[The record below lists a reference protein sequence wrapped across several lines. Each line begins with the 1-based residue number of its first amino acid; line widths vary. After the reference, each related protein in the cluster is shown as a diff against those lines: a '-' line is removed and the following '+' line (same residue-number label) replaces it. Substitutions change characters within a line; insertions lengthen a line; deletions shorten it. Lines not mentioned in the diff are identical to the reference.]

1 MVRGPALLS
10 LKRQAR
16 QLLLSQGLREGE
28 LPHPLRERPLP
39 PDYQSRVQLFLA
51 ERGEGTVAEQRVM
64 DLHNL
69 TGYQDKPINVA
80 KATLY
85 TLMPAGAVIK
95 VPDSLWGS
103 AIYASLLTGSALRG
117 VRVLFVAPSLVSA
130 PSSGWPA
137 MGLAHDLFARL
148 IVVQQELGPELEA
161 SGGMLKT
168 GIYNP
173 GIGVEDAISRFGAAY
188 QNARRTPFLRRLFP
202 VDASIDTMLVQF
214 QAALQANPEAGV
226 LRGVPLAPK
235 LHLKANWFSSREAWD
250 SLVTRPEMK
259 DVLEAYI
266 GQLVGPQRATLGA
279 REASE
284 ALTEASRRLADAFE
298 RTIPPRGR
306 DRIIYYLIV
315 GSPNQDYR
323 SMFLDGEAAVLMSGW
338 STVFSLIDFGLII
351 NLSVWVDDLALLDA
365 LLPPPTAFQRKLA
378 RWGRAVL

>member
-16 QLLLSQGLREGE
+16 LLLLSQGISPLE
-28 LPHPLRERPLP
+28 LPHPLRERPLAV
-39 PDYQSRVQLFLA
+39 DYQARVQLFLS
-51 ERGEGTVAEQRVM
+51 ERGEGQAAEQRVM

-85 TLMPAGAVIK
+85 TLMPSGAVIK

-137 MGLAHDLFARL
+137 MGLTHDLFARL

-161 SGGMLKT
+161 AGGVLKT

-173 GIGVEDAISRFGAAY
+173 GVGVEDAMSRFGMAY
-188 QNARRTPFLRRLFP
+188 RNGRRTPFIRRLFP
-202 VDASIDTMLVQF
+202 VDETIDTLLTQF
-214 QAALQANPEAGV
+214 RAAVQANPAA
-226 LRGVPLAPK
+226 LAPHGVPLSPK

-259 DVLEAYI
+259 EVLEAYI
-266 GQLVGPQRATLGA
+266 GQLVGPGRATLGA

-284 ALTEASRRLADAFE
+284 VLNEASRRLVDAFL
-298 RTIPPRGR
+298 RTVPEHSR
-306 DRIIYYLIV
+306 DRIIYYLMV

-338 STVFSLIDFGLII
+338 STVLSLIDFGLII

-365 LLPPPTAFQRKLA
+365 LLPPPSAFQRRLA